1 MNNDKKTN
9 ALLNILTT
17 MPCILSIN
25 IFLCFRFADWRKEM
39 PEGIQTRILAG
50 SIFIVLSFILYYGIL
65 FYLIKKYYNKEDKY
79 LRLFYVVLMVLL
91 VIISFVVGYFIKY

>member
-1 MNNDKKTN
+1 MDNDKKTN
-9 ALLNILTT
+9 NVLNILTT